1 MYADDPL
8 AGLSRAATTAGDSDS
23 IACLAGAFLGA
34 AHGLA
39 AWPAEWAERIE
50 YADQLGALGQDL
62 GLTAAAAP
70 RPRRGLLQP
79 RPAHAT
85 GRSLR
90 VWLQLTDRRKVH
102 RAFAGSSMRDDWV
115 TKLAYTG
122 AEAFVATALTTD
134 FDWLRQR
141 LDDVLGPRYPPLLTR
156 SRDRL
161 DRAATKARADERP
174 ADHSAVNPWL
184 IESETRSE
192 EIQAWG
198 ERLGDALCGQPDLA
212 IRLRSI
218 VDEASVRLLLAPP
231 ATATR
236 GLRLL

>member
-1 MYADDPL
+1 
-8 AGLSRAATTAGDSDS
+8 
-23 IACLAGAFLGA
+23 
-34 AHGLA
+34 
-39 AWPAEWAERIE
+39 
-50 YADQLGALGQDL
+50 
-62 GLTAAAAP
+62 
-70 RPRRGLLQP
+70 
-79 RPAHAT
+79 
-85 GRSLR
+85 
-90 VWLQLTDRRKVH
+90 
-102 RAFAGSSMRDDWV
+102 MRDDWV

-122 AEAFVATALTTD
+122 AEAFVATATTAN

-141 LDDVLGPRYPPLLTR
+141 LEDVLGPLYPPLLTR

-174 ADHSAVNPWL
+174 ADHHRAHNPWL

-231 ATATR
+231 ATVTR